1 MAADLI
7 TRIPQRAARWSAEH
21 PWRAILTWL
30 VLVVAATSLAVLV
43 PTQQAEEADY
53 RIGQSGRADA
63 MAEQAGLSAP
73 PGEVVLLS
81 PACASFDQFRDYET
95 RGEAFRK
102 IVASLTGQSDENPC
116 EVVARSAA

>member
-30 VLVVAATSLAVLV
+30 VLVAAATSLAVLV
-43 PTQQAEEADY
+43 PTHEAEDADY

-63 MAEQAGLSAP
+63 MAEDAGLTAP
-73 PGEVVLLS
+73 
-81 PACASFDQFRDYET
+81 D
-95 RGEAFRK
+95 
-102 IVASLTGQSDENPC
+102 TGSC
-116 EVVARSAA
+116 CSAATLRRCPTPLERWPGG